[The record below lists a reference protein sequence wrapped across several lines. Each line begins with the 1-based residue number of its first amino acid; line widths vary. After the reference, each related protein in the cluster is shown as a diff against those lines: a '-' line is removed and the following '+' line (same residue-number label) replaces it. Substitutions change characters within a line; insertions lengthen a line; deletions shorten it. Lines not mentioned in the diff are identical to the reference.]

1 MKMSKQVLA
10 KIGSTLVQWVVCGA
24 IVYAVWRWLLA
35 PHLSPVFFSGP
46 APVWDELW
54 AWGSN
59 GTMWSITRFTL
70 IESGVGFGIG
80 TALGVTVALAIALLP
95 SVVGQ
100 LVEPLVTALYAMP
113 KFVLIPVLFVWMGAG
128 LTPRVVIVAAAVFPI
143 MTIYT
148 ITGVRTVDPNRV
160 QALSMLGAS
169 RRQIALKLLLPHSL
183 GYVITGITF
192 AAPHAVF
199 LAIGAEILFGTPDG
213 IGGLLNAQ
221 AEIFNAPDVL
231 AALVVATALSIV
243 LMAVVRQLGLLF
255 TGPEGLRGRQ

>member
-1 MKMSKQVLA
+1 MKMNKKLA
-10 KIGSTLVQWVVCGA
+10 GQAGARLVQWAVCGA

-35 PHLSPVFFSGP
+35 PHLSPVFFSAP

-59 GTMWSITRFTL
+59 GTMWSITKATL

-80 TALGVTVALAIALLP
+80 AALGIAVALAIALLP

-100 LVEPLVTALYAMP
+100 LVEPFVTALYAMP

-148 ITGVRTVDPNRV
+148 VTGVRTVDPARV
-160 QALSMLGAS
+160 QALTLFGAS
-169 RRQIALKLLLPHSL
+169 RRQIAAKLLLPHSL
-183 GYVITGITF
+183 GYVITGVTF

-213 IGGLLNAQ
+213 IGGLLNTQ
-221 AEIFNAPDVL
+221 AELFNSVDVL

>member
-1 MKMSKQVLA
+1 MKMNKQVFA
-10 KIGSTLVQWVVCGA
+10 KVGATVVQWAVCAG

-46 APVWDELW
+46 APVWDTLW
-54 AWGSN
+54 AWGSD
-59 GTMWSITRFTL
+59 GTMWSITKATL

-80 TALGVTVALAIALLP
+80 TALGVVVALSIALLP

-100 LVEPLVTALYAMP
+100 LVEPFVTALYAMP

-148 ITGVRTVDPNRV
+148 VTGVRTVDPDRV
-160 QALSMLGAS
+160 RTLTLFGAS
-169 RRQIALKLLLPHSL
+169 RRQIASKLLLPHSL

-213 IGGLLNAQ
+213 IGGLLNTQ
-221 AEIFNAPDVL
+221 AEIFNAPQVL

-243 LMAVVRQLGLLF
+243 LMVGVRQLGLLF